1 MDFALLWIKIHR
13 IWVTRLRT
21 LSISFRPCLKKLR
34 PALMWNYVRFFFRKI
49 KIQKEYAAL
58 NFVGLTLG
66 MACFIFVFLWVKYEH
81 SYDRFH
87 DKQDRIFLVL
97 ADQGSKAATAD
108 SSLLL
113 GPALKK
119 RFKEI
124 EEFCRIRFKNAS
136 LIGTRYHEQKFYLAD
151 STFFQIFTFP
161 FVRGNPKTALSE
173 LNAIV
178 ITEET
183 AARYFGDKN
192 PLGQTLHV
200 RQFDEEFKVTGVV
213 KDIPLNSHIRFDL
226 VARIE
231 WMGKALLESKEP
243 ACFTYLL
250 LRPEVSQEELD
261 QKIRTQTL
269 GLHPLTGVHRDGWD
283 EDRSSRQI
291 YFYLALAVI
300 IWALAGLNFI
310 ILSTARFIK
319 NAREVGIRKVSGA
332 SRPQILIQHVL
343 ESILFSFL
351 ALLPALLI
359 VQLTLP
365 FFNSFFGKGLSL
377 VSPTNRFLL
386 LELAGMVLA
395 AGILAGFHPTVIL
408 SSVRPHRVLKGSFS
422 MNIEGFRLKKILITF
437 QFSVAIGLILCSFIV
452 FKQLRLIREKGLGFS
467 QNSIVVVPNQIPY
480 EEFKEELIKDTNI
493 VNITAASS
501 RPLQVRDEVII
512 RLIGEPQD
520 VSFSSTF
527 QMIDFDFFETFEMEI
542 IEGRN
547 FSKYD
552 AWDWKRTCIVNESFA
567 QKLGAVSP
575 VGKKIYFDH
584 PMLPEDL
591 KEVEIMGVVKD
602 YHPYS
607 MHQTVSPFV
616 FRFYPPAHYQVFIKI
631 RPGTIKQTLP
641 LIEQAFKKFNPP
653 FPFYFEFL
661 EDTFGN
667 LYQTETLMG
676 WLFNAFA
683 FSAVLISCIGL
694 FGLASYSA
702 EHKTREI
709 GIRKI
714 FGASLPGLV
723 FRMSREM
730 TSCVLLANII
740 AWPVVYLMMKK
751 WLENYV
757 FQTNLGLGIFLVSG
771 LFTLFLALLTA
782 GSKIIKIAEANP
794 SDALKY
800 E

>member
-1 MDFALLWIKIHR
+1 MKISDQKEDKR
-13 IWVTRLRT
+13 DT
-21 LSISFRPCLKKLR
+21 LKFFISPLDRVKKLSQV
-34 PALMWNYVRFFFRKI
+34 LSYNHVRFFFRKI
-49 KIQKEYAAL
+49 KMQKEYAAL
-58 NFVGLTLG
+58 NLVGLTLG
-66 MACFIFVFLWVKYEH
+66 MTCFIFVFLWVRYEH
-81 SYDRFH
+81 SYDRFF
-87 DKQDRIFLVL
+87 DKRDRIFLVL
-97 ADQGSKAATAD
+97 PSQGSKETTAD
-108 SSLLL
+108 SPLIL

-124 EEFCRIRFKNAS
+124 ELFCRVRFKNAS
-136 LIGTRYHEQKFYLAD
+136 LIDTRYHERKFYLAD
-151 STFFQIFTFP
+151 STFFQVFTFP
-161 FVRGNPKTALSE
+161 FVRGDPKTALSE

-183 AARYFGDKN
+183 AARYFGEKN
-192 PLGQTLHV
+192 PLGRTLHV

-213 KDIPLNSHIRFDL
+213 KNIPLNSHIRFDL

-231 WMGKALLESKEP
+231 WLGKAMLKSKEP

-250 LRPEVSQEELD
+250 LRPEVSQEGLD
-261 QKIRTQTL
+261 QKIRTLTL
-269 GLHPLTGVHRDGWD
+269 RLHPLTGVHRDGLD
-283 EDRSSRQI
+283 KEGSSGQI
-291 YFYLALAVI
+291 YFYLALAAIV
-300 IWALAGLNFI
+300 WALASLNFI

-332 SRPQILIQHVL
+332 SRSQIVIQHVL
-343 ESILFSFL
+343 ESILFSYL
-351 ALLPALLI
+351 AFLPALLL

-377 VSPTNRFLL
+377 MSGANRFLL

-395 AGILAGFHPTVIL
+395 AGILAGFYPAVIL

-422 MNIEGFRLKKILITF
+422 LNIEGFRLKKILITF

-480 EEFKEELIKDTNI
+480 EEFKEELIKDANI

-501 RPLQVRDEVII
+501 RPLQVRDEAFL
-512 RLIGEPQD
+512 RLIGKPQEN
-520 VSFSSTF
+520 SFLSTY
-527 QMIDFDFFETFEMEI
+527 QMVDFDFFETFEIEI

-552 AWDWKRTCIVNESFA
+552 AYDWKRTCIVNQSFA
-567 QKLGAVSP
+567 RKLGAASP
-575 VGKKIYFDH
+575 IGKRLYFDH
-584 PMLPEDL
+584 PMLPEED
-591 KEVEIMGVVKD
+591 KEVEIIGVVKD
-602 YHPYS
+602 NYPYS
-607 MHQTVSPFV
+607 MHQTVTPFV
-616 FRFYPPAHYQVFIKI
+616 FRFYPPAHYQIFIKI

-661 EDTFGN
+661 EDTFGD
-667 LYQTETLMG
+667 LYRSETLMA

-683 FSAVLISCIGL
+683 FSAILISCIGI

-702 EHKTREI
+702 QHKTREI
-709 GIRKI
+709 CIRKI
-714 FGASLPGLV
+714 FGASVPVLV
-723 FRMSREM
+723 FRLSREM

-757 FQTNLGLGIFLVSG
+757 FRTSLGLGIFLVSG
-771 LFTLFLALLTA
+771 VFTLFLALLTA
-782 GSKIIKIAEANP
+782 GSKIIKIAEAIP
-794 SDALKY
+794 SEALKY

>member
-1 MDFALLWIKIHR
+1 M
-13 IWVTRLRT
+13 
-21 LSISFRPCLKKLR
+21 
-34 PALMWNYVRFFFRKI
+34 
-49 KIQKEYAAL
+49 QKEYVAL
-58 NFVGLTLG
+58 NLVGLILG
-66 MACFIFVFLWVKYEH
+66 MACFIFVFLWVRYEP

-87 DKQDRIFLVL
+87 DKRDRIFLVL
-97 ADQGSKAATAD
+97 PDQESKETTAN

-113 GPALKK
+113 GPALKNQ
-119 RFKEI
+119 FKEI
-124 EEFCRIRFKNAS
+124 ELFCRIRFKNAS
-136 LIGTRYHEQKFYLAD
+136 LIGTRYHEQRFYLAD
-151 STFFQIFTFP
+151 STLFQIFTFP
-161 FVRGNPKTALSE
+161 FVRGDPKTALSE

-213 KDIPLNSHIRFDL
+213 KNIPLNSHIRFDL

-231 WMGKALLESKEP
+231 WLGKAMLESKEP

-250 LRPEVSQEELD
+250 LRPKVSHEELN
-261 QKIRTQTL
+261 QRIQLFLQNHLNPESTQTL
-269 GLHPLTGVHRDGWD
+269 RIHPLTGVHRDGLD

-291 YFYLALAVI
+291 YFYLALAGI

-332 SRPQILIQHVL
+332 SRSQIVIQYVL
-343 ESILFSFL
+343 ESTLFSCL
-351 ALLPALLI
+351 ALLPALLL

-377 VSPTNRFLL
+377 VSGNSRFLL
-386 LELAGMVLA
+386 LELAGIVLA
-395 AGILAGFHPTVIL
+395 AGMLAGFYPAVIL
-408 SSVRPHRVLKGSFS
+408 SSVRPHRVLKGRFS
-422 MNIEGFRLKKILITF
+422 LNIEGFRLKKILITF

-480 EEFKEELIKDTNI
+480 EEFKDELIKDANI

-501 RPLQVRDEVII
+501 RPLQVRDEVFI

-552 AWDWKRTCIVNESFA
+552 TWDWKRTCIVNESFA
-567 QKLGAVSP
+567 RKLGALSP
-575 VGKKIYFDH
+575 LGKKIFFDH
-584 PMLPEDL
+584 PMLPEED
-591 KEVEIMGVVKD
+591 KEVKIIGVVKD

-607 MHQTVSPFV
+607 MHQTVTPFV

-661 EDTFGN
+661 EDTFSD
-667 LYQTETLMG
+667 LYRTETLMG

-702 EHKTREI
+702 EYKTREI

-714 FGASLPGLV
+714 FGASVPGLV
-723 FRMSREM
+723 FRLSREM

-757 FQTNLGLGIFLVSG
+757 FRTNLGLGIFLVSG

>member
-1 MDFALLWIKIHR
+1 M
-13 IWVTRLRT
+13 TRLRK
-21 LSISFRPCLKKLR
+21 LFISSSHCLKKLR
-34 PALMWNYVRFFFRKI
+34 PDLLWNHVRFFFRKI
-49 KIQKEYAAL
+49 KMQKEYAAL
-58 NFVGLTLG
+58 NLAGLTLG
-66 MACFIFVFLWVKYEH
+66 MACFIFVFIWVKYEH

-87 DKQDRIFLVL
+87 DKRDRIFLVL
-97 ADQGSKAATAD
+97 ADQDPQETTPN

-124 EEFCRIRFKNAS
+124 EKFCRIRFKNAS
-136 LIGTRYHEQKFYLAD
+136 LIGTRYHEQRFYLAD
-151 STFFQIFTFP
+151 STLFQIFTFP
-161 FVRGNPKTALSE
+161 FVRGDPKTALSE

-213 KDIPLNSHIRFDL
+213 KNIPQNSHIRFDL
-226 VARIE
+226 VARID
-231 WMGKALLESKEP
+231 WLGKAMLESKEP

-250 LRPEVSQEELD
+250 LRPEVSQKELN
-261 QKIRTQTL
+261 QRLQLFLQNHLNPESIQTL
-269 GLHPLTGVHRDGWD
+269 HLHPLTGVHRVGLD

-291 YFYLALAVI
+291 YFYLALSVI
-300 IWALAGLNFI
+300 IWVLASLNFI

-319 NAREVGIRKVSGA
+319 NAREAGIRKVSGA
-332 SRPQILIQHVL
+332 SRSQIVIQHVL
-343 ESILFSFL
+343 ESILFSCL
-351 ALLPALLI
+351 ALLPALLL
-359 VQLTLP
+359 VQLTPP

-377 VSPTNRFLL
+377 VSGTNRYLL

-395 AGILAGFHPTVIL
+395 AGILAGLYPAVIL
-408 SSVRPHRVLKGSFS
+408 SSIRPNRVLKGRFS
-422 MNIEGFRLKKILITF
+422 LNIEGFRLKKILITF

-480 EEFKEELIKDTNI
+480 KEFKEELIKNANI

-501 RPLQVRDEVII
+501 RPLQVRDEALI

-552 AWDWKRTCIVNESFA
+552 AYDWKRTCIVNQSFTR
-567 QKLGAVSP
+567 KLGAVSP
-575 VGKKIYFDH
+575 LGKKLYFDY

-591 KEVEIMGVVKD
+591 KEVKIIGVVKD

-616 FRFYPPAHYQVFIKI
+616 FRFYPPAHYRIFIKI

-641 LIEQAFKKFNPP
+641 LIEQAFKKSNPP

-661 EDTFGN
+661 EDTFSD
-667 LYQTETLMG
+667 LYRAETLMG

-702 EHKTREI
+702 EHRTKEI

-714 FGASLPGLV
+714 FGASVPGLV
-723 FRMSREM
+723 FRLSREM

-757 FQTNLGLGIFLVSG
+757 FRTNLGLGIFLVSG
-771 LFTLFLALLTA
+771 LFTLFLALLTS

>member
-1 MDFALLWIKIHR
+1 M
-13 IWVTRLRT
+13 
-21 LSISFRPCLKKLR
+21 
-34 PALMWNYVRFFFRKI
+34 
-49 KIQKEYAAL
+49 QKEYAAL
-58 NFVGLTLG
+58 NLVGITLG
-66 MACFIFVFLWVKYEH
+66 MACFIFVFLWMKYEH

-87 DKQDRIFLVL
+87 DKRDRIFLVL
-97 ADQGSKAATAD
+97 ADKDAKETTPD

-119 RFKEI
+119 GFKEI

-161 FVRGNPKTALSE
+161 FVRGDPNTALSE

-213 KDIPLNSHIRFDL
+213 KNIPLNSHIRFDL

-231 WMGKALLESKEP
+231 WLGRAMLESKEP

-250 LRPEVSQEELD
+250 LRSEVSQDEFN
-261 QKIRTQTL
+261 QKMQLFLQKHLNPESIQILR
-269 GLHPLTGVHRDGWD
+269 LHPLTGVHRNGLD
-283 EDRSSRQI
+283 EDRSGRQI
-291 YFYLALAVI
+291 YFYLALAAI
-300 IWALAGLNFI
+300 IWALASLNFI

-332 SRPQILIQHVL
+332 SRSQIVIQYIL
-343 ESILFSFL
+343 ESILFFCL
-351 ALLPALLI
+351 ALLPALLL
-359 VQLTLP
+359 VLLTLP
-365 FFNSFFGKGLSL
+365 FFNSFFVKGLSL
-377 VSPTNRFLL
+377 VNGNSRFFL
-386 LELAGMVLA
+386 LELAGMVLT
-395 AGILAGFHPTVIL
+395 AGFLAGFYPSVIL

-422 MNIEGFRLKKILITF
+422 LNIEGFRLKRILITF

-467 QNSIVVVPNQIPY
+467 KNSIVVVPNQIPY
-480 EEFKEELIKDTNI
+480 EEFKAELIKDANI

-501 RPLQVRDEVII
+501 RPLQVRDEVFV

-520 VSFSSTF
+520 VSFSSVF

-542 IEGRN
+542 MEGRN

-552 AWDWKRTCIVNESFA
+552 TYDWKRTCIINESFA
-567 QKLGAVSP
+567 RKLGAISP

-584 PMLPEDL
+584 PMLPEDD
-591 KEVEIMGVVKD
+591 KEVEIIGVVKD
-602 YHPYS
+602 SHPYS

-631 RPGTIKQTLP
+631 RPGTTKQTLP

-653 FPFYFEFL
+653 SPFYFEFL
-661 EDTFGN
+661 EDMFGD
-667 LYQTETLMG
+667 LYRAETLMG
-676 WLFNAFA
+676 WFFNAFA

-714 FGASLPGLV
+714 FGASVPGLV
-723 FRMSREM
+723 FRLSREM

-757 FQTNLGLGIFLVSG
+757 FRTNLGLGIFLVSG
-771 LFTLFLALLTA
+771 LFTLFLALLTT

>member
-1 MDFALLWIKIHR
+1 M
-13 IWVTRLRT
+13 
-21 LSISFRPCLKKLR
+21 
-34 PALMWNYVRFFFRKI
+34 
-49 KIQKEYAAL
+49 QKEYAAL
-58 NFVGLTLG
+58 NLVGLTLG

-87 DKQDRIFLVL
+87 DKRDRIFLVL
-97 ADQGSKAATAD
+97 ANQGSKEATAD
-108 SSLLL
+108 SSLRL

-161 FVRGNPKTALSE
+161 FVRGNPETALSG
-173 LNAIV
+173 LNSIV

-183 AARYFGDKN
+183 AGRYFGDKN
-192 PLGQTLHV
+192 PLGQILHV

-213 KDIPLNSHIRFDL
+213 KNIPLNSHIRFDL

-231 WMGKALLESKEP
+231 WLGKAMLESKEP

-250 LRPEVSQEELD
+250 LRPDVSKEGFD
-261 QKIRTQTL
+261 QKIQLFPKKHLNPDSIQTL
-269 GLHPLTGVHRDGWD
+269 NLHPLTGVHRNGWD
-283 EDRSSRQI
+283 ENRSSRQS
-291 YFYLALAVI
+291 YFYLALAAI
-300 IWALAGLNFI
+300 IWALASLNFI

-332 SRPQILIQHVL
+332 SRSQILIQNVI

-351 ALLPALLI
+351 ALLPALLL

-377 VSPTNRFLL
+377 VSGTNRFLL
-386 LELAGMVLA
+386 LELAGMVLS
-395 AGILAGFHPTVIL
+395 AGILAGFYPAVIL

-422 MNIEGFRLKKILITF
+422 LNIEGFRLKKILITF

-467 QNSIVVVPNQIPY
+467 KNSIVVVPNQIPY
-480 EEFKEELIKDTNI
+480 QEFKDELIKDANI

-501 RPLQVRDEVII
+501 RPLQVRDEVLI
-512 RLIGEPQD
+512 RLIGESQD
-520 VSFSSTF
+520 VSFSSSF

-552 AWDWKRTCIVNESFA
+552 TYDRKRTCIVNQSFA
-567 QKLGAVSP
+567 RKLGAASP
-575 VGKKIYFDH
+575 IAKRLYFDH
-584 PMLPEDL
+584 PMLSEED
-591 KEVEIMGVVKD
+591 KEVEIIGVVKD
-602 YHPYS
+602 YHLYS

-641 LIEQAFKKFNPP
+641 FIEQVFKKFNPP

-661 EDTFGN
+661 EDTFGD
-667 LYQTETLMG
+667 LYRSETLMG

-683 FSAVLISCIGL
+683 FSAILISCIGL

-714 FGASLPGLV
+714 FGASVTGLV
-723 FRMSREM
+723 FRLSREM
-730 TSCVLLANII
+730 ISCVLLANII

-757 FQTNLGLGIFLVSG
+757 FRTNLGLGIFLVSS
-771 LFTLFLALLTA
+771 LFTLSMALLTA
-782 GSKIIKIAEANP
+782 GTKIIKIAEANP

>member
-1 MDFALLWIKIHR
+1 M
-13 IWVTRLRT
+13 TRLRT

-34 PALMWNYVRFFFRKI
+34 PDLMWNHVRFSFRKI
-49 KIQKEYAAL
+49 KMQKEYAAL
-58 NFVGLTLG
+58 NLVGLTLG
-66 MACFIFVFLWVKYEH
+66 MVCFIFVFLWARYEH

-87 DKQDRIFLVL
+87 DKRDRIFLVFS
-97 ADQGSKAATAD
+97 DQGSEETTAD
-108 SSLLL
+108 SSLRL

-119 RFKEI
+119 QFKEI

-161 FVRGNPKTALSE
+161 FARGDPKTALSE
-173 LNAIV
+173 LNSIV

-192 PLGQTLHV
+192 PLGQILHV

-213 KDIPLNSHIRFDL
+213 KNIPLNSHIRFDL

-231 WMGKALLESKEP
+231 WMGKVLLESKEP

-250 LRPEVSQEELD
+250 LRSEVSREELD
-261 QKIRTQTL
+261 QKIQL
-269 GLHPLTGVHRDGWD
+269 FPKKHLNPESIQALHLHPLKGVHRDGWD
-283 EDRSSRQI
+283 EDRSSRKI
-291 YFYLALAVI
+291 YLYLALASI
-300 IWALAGLNFI
+300 IWALASLNFI
-310 ILSTARFIK
+310 ILSIARFIK
-319 NAREVGIRKVSGA
+319 NAREAGIRKVSGA
-332 SRPQILIQHVL
+332 SRSQILIQNVI

-351 ALLPALLI
+351 SLLPALLL
-359 VQLTLP
+359 VQLLLP

-377 VSPTNRFLL
+377 VSGTNKFLL
-386 LELAGMVLA
+386 LELTGMVLA
-395 AGILAGFHPTVIL
+395 AGILAGIYPAVIL
-408 SSVRPHRVLKGSFS
+408 SSAPPHRVLKGKFS
-422 MNIEGFRLKKILITF
+422 LNVEGFRLKKILITF

-480 EEFKEELIKDTNI
+480 EEFKDELIKDANI
-493 VNITAASS
+493 ANITAASS
-501 RPLQVRDEVII
+501 RPLQVRDEALI

-520 VSFSSTF
+520 ASFSSTF
-527 QMIDFDFFETFEMEI
+527 QMVDFDFFETFEMEI

-552 AWDWKRTCIVNESFA
+552 AYDWKRTCIVNESFA
-567 QKLGAVSP
+567 RKLGAVSP
-575 VGKKIYFDH
+575 LGKKIYFDH
-584 PMLPEDL
+584 PMLPEDD
-591 KEVEIMGVVKD
+591 KEVEIIGVVKD

-616 FRFYPPAHYQVFIKI
+616 FRFYPPAHYQIFINI

-661 EDTFGN
+661 EDTFGD
-667 LYQTETLMG
+667 LYRAETLMG

-714 FGASLPGLV
+714 FGASVAGLV
-723 FRMSREM
+723 FRLSREM

-757 FQTNLGLGIFLVSG
+757 FQTNLGLGIFLMAG

>member
-1 MDFALLWIKIHR
+1 
-13 IWVTRLRT
+13 
-21 LSISFRPCLKKLR
+21 
-34 PALMWNYVRFFFRKI
+34 MWNHVQFFFRKI
-49 KIQKEYAAL
+49 KMHKKYAVL
-58 NFVGLTLG
+58 NLVGLTLG
-66 MACFIFVFLWVKYEH
+66 MACFIFVFLWVRYEH
-81 SYDRFH
+81 NYDRFH
-87 DKQDRIFLVL
+87 DKRDRIFLVL
-97 ADQGSKAATAD
+97 ANQGSKEATAD
-108 SSLLL
+108 SSLCL

-124 EEFCRIRFKNAS
+124 EKFCRIRFKNAS

-161 FVRGNPKTALSE
+161 FVRGDPKTALSE

-178 ITEET
+178 MTEET
-183 AARYFGDKN
+183 AARYFGDEN
-192 PLGQTLHV
+192 PLGRILHV

-213 KDIPLNSHIRFDL
+213 KNIPLNSHIRFDL

-250 LRPEVSQEELD
+250 LRPEVSQEEFN
-261 QKIRTQTL
+261 QKIQLFLQKRLNPESIQAL
-269 GLHPLTGVHRDGWD
+269 RFHPLTGIHRDGLD

-310 ILSTARFIK
+310 ILSTGRFIK
-319 NAREVGIRKVSGA
+319 NAREAGIRKVTGA
-332 SRPQILIQHVL
+332 SRSQIVIQHVL
-343 ESILFSFL
+343 ESILFPCL
-351 ALLPALLI
+351 ALLPALLL

-365 FFNSFFGKGLSL
+365 FFNNFFGKGLSL
-377 VSPTNRFLL
+377 MSGNSRFLL

-395 AGILAGFHPTVIL
+395 AGILAGFYPAVIL

-422 MNIEGFRLKKILITF
+422 LNIEGFRLKKILITF

-467 QNSIVVVPNQIPY
+467 KNSIVVVPNQIPY
-480 EEFKEELIKDTNI
+480 EEFKDELIKDANI

-501 RPLQVRDEVII
+501 RPLQVRDEALI

-520 VSFSSTF
+520 VSLPSTF

-552 AWDWKRTCIVNESFA
+552 TYDWKRTCIVNESFA
-567 QKLGAVSP
+567 RKLGAASP
-575 VGKKIYFDH
+575 LGKKLYFDH
-584 PMLPEDL
+584 PMLLEED
-591 KEVEIMGVVKD
+591 KEVEIIGVVKD

-607 MHQTVSPFV
+607 MHQTVTPFV
-616 FRFYPPAHYQVFIKI
+616 FRVYPPAHYQIFIKI
-631 RPGTIKQTLP
+631 RPGAIKQTLP
-641 LIEQAFKKFNPP
+641 LIEQTFKKFNPP
-653 FPFYFEFL
+653 FPLYFEFL
-661 EDTFGN
+661 EDTFGD
-667 LYQTETLMG
+667 LYRSETLMG
-676 WLFNAFA
+676 WIFNAFA

-714 FGASLPGLV
+714 FGASVPGLV
-723 FRMSREM
+723 FRLSREM

-757 FQTNLGLGIFLVSG
+757 FRTNLGLGIFLVSG

>member
-1 MDFALLWIKIHR
+1 LRRFFISSSNFLKCLRPELLWNH
-13 IWVTRLRT
+13 
-21 LSISFRPCLKKLR
+21 
-34 PALMWNYVRFFFRKI
+34 VRFFFRKI
-49 KIQKEYAAL
+49 KMQKEYAAL
-58 NFVGLTLG
+58 NLLGLTLG

-87 DKQDRIFLVL
+87 DKQDIIFLVFPE
-97 ADQGSKAATAD
+97 QGSEETTAD

-113 GPALKK
+113 GPTLKK

-151 STFFQIFTFP
+151 STLFQIFTFP
-161 FVRGNPKTALSE
+161 FVRGDPKTALSE

-200 RQFDEEFKVTGVV
+200 RQFDEKFKVTGVV
-213 KDIPLNSHIRFDL
+213 KNIPLNSHIRFDL

-231 WMGKALLESKEP
+231 WLGKAMLESEEP

-250 LRPEVSQEELD
+250 LRPEVSRDEFN
-261 QKIRTQTL
+261 QKIQLVLQKRLNPESIQTL
-269 GLHPLTGVHRDGWD
+269 RLHPLTGVHRDGLD

-291 YFYLALAVI
+291 YFYLALAAI
-300 IWALAGLNFI
+300 IWALACLNFI
-310 ILSTARFIK
+310 ILCTARFIK
-319 NAREVGIRKVSGA
+319 NAREAGIRKVSGA
-332 SRPQILIQHVL
+332 SRSQILIQNVI

-351 ALLPALLI
+351 ALLPALLL

-377 VSPTNRFLL
+377 VSGNSRFFL
-386 LELAGMVLA
+386 LELVGMVLS
-395 AGILAGFHPTVIL
+395 AGILAGSYPAIIL
-408 SSVRPHRVLKGSFS
+408 SSVRPHRVLKGSLS
-422 MNIEGFRLKKILITF
+422 LNIEGFRLKKILITF

-452 FKQLRLIREKGLGFS
+452 FKQLRLIREKGLGFN

-480 EEFKEELIKDTNI
+480 QEFKDELIKDANI
-493 VNITAASS
+493 INITAASS
-501 RPLQVRDEVII
+501 RPLQVRDEVFI

-520 VSFSSTF
+520 VSFSSTY
-527 QMIDFDFFETFEMEI
+527 QMVDFDFFETFEMEI
-542 IEGRN
+542 TEGRN

-552 AWDWKRTCIVNESFA
+552 TYDWKRTCIVNQSFA
-567 QKLGAVSP
+567 RKLGATSP
-575 VGKKIYFDH
+575 IGKRLYFDH
-584 PMLPEDL
+584 PMLPEED
-591 KEVEIMGVVKD
+591 KEVEIIGIVKD
-602 YHPYS
+602 NHPYS
-607 MHQTVSPFV
+607 MHQTVTPFV
-616 FRFYPPAHYQVFIKI
+616 FRVYPPARYRIFVKI
-631 RPGTIKQTLP
+631 RPGTIKQALP
-641 LIEQAFKKFNPP
+641 LIEQTFKKFNPP

-661 EDTFGN
+661 EDTFGD
-667 LYQTETLMG
+667 LYRAETLMG

-702 EHKTREI
+702 QHKTREI

-714 FGASLPGLV
+714 FGASVPGLV
-723 FRMSREM
+723 FRLSREM
-730 TSCVLLANII
+730 TACVLLANII

-757 FQTNLGLGIFLVSG
+757 FRTNLGLGIFLVSG